1 MGKFNLKETGFMSG
15 ILEGVKV
22 LDFGRYIAG
31 PFCGALLAD
40 YGAEVI
46 RIERVSGSED
56 RYVTPVTEDGQ
67 GAMFLQLNRN
77 KMGLT
82 LNPTKDKGREI
93 VRRLVENSD
102 IVIANLSEQ
111 TLKSMGLD
119 YDDLKL
125 INPGIILT
133 SNTAFGTTGPY
144 AERVGFDGVAQAMS
158 GAMDMTGQPDQPTK
172 AYAPY
177 VDFCSASLAAFGTLL
192 AYLEKQKT
200 GKGQRVQTSLLQ
212 TALTTTNSL
221 LIEQEILNV
230 NRVASMNR
238 AQTSGPSDTFKTK
251 DGWILVQTVGGP
263 LFERWVKLMGEENW
277 LNDERF
283 NDDLSRGENGELI
296 SARMSD
302 WCAERTSQEAIQALE
317 SSRIPVGEVLKAKET
332 LNEEHILKKGS
343 FIKMKY
349 PTIDKEYSVVGPAIE
364 LSENPGQIKTRSPE
378 LGEHNIEIL
387 SGLGYTQ
394 EDIEQFKI
402 DRII

>member
-1 MGKFNLKETGFMSG
+1 MSG
-15 ILEGVKV
+15 VLEGVKV

-46 RIERVSGSED
+46 RIERINGSED

-102 IVIANLSEQ
+102 IVIANLPEQ

-221 LIEQEILNV
+221 LIEQEILNI
-230 NRVASMNR
+230 NRVASLNR

-263 LFERWVKLMGEENW
+263 LFERWVNLMGEKDW
-277 LNDERF
+277 LEDKRF
-283 NDDLSRGENGELI
+283 KDDLSRGENGHLI
-296 SARMSD
+296 SERMSE
-302 WCAERTSQEAIQALE
+302 WCAERTSKEAIMELE
-317 SSRIPVGEVLKAKET
+317 GSRIPVGEVLKASET
-332 LNEEHILKKGS
+332 LKEEHILKKGS
-343 FIKMKY
+343 FVKLNY
-349 PTIDKEYSVVGPAIE
+349 PTMDKEYSVVGPAVE
-364 LSENPGQIKTRSPE
+364 LSENPGVIKSRSPQ
-378 LGEHNIEIL
+378 LGEHNEEIL
-387 SGLGYTQ
+387 SGLGYSQDEITQ
-394 EDIEQFKI
+394 LKSE
-402 DRII
+402 RII

>member
-1 MGKFNLKETGFMSG
+1 MSG

-46 RIERVSGSED
+46 RIERISGSED

-102 IVIANLSEQ
+102 IVIANLPEQ

-200 GKGQRVQTSLLQ
+200 GRGQRVQTSLLQ

-263 LFERWVKLMGEENW
+263 LFERWVNLMGEDDW
-277 LNDERF
+277 LTDERF
-283 NDDLSRGENGELI
+283 KDDLSRGENGELI

-302 WCAERTSQEAIQALE
+302 WCAERTSQEAIDALE
-317 SSRIPVGEVLKAKET
+317 SSRIPVGEVLKAKQT

-343 FIKMKY
+343 FIKMSY
-349 PTIDKEYSVVGPAIE
+349 PTMDKEYSVVGPAIE

-378 LGEHNIEIL
+378 LGEHNVEIL
-387 SGLGYTQ
+387 SSLGYTQ
-394 EDIEQFKI
+394 EDIEQFKM

>member
-1 MGKFNLKETGFMSG
+1 MSG

-46 RIERVSGSED
+46 RIERISGSED

-102 IVIANLSEQ
+102 IVIANLPEQ

-200 GKGQRVQTSLLQ
+200 GRGQRVQTSLLQ

-263 LFERWVKLMGEENW
+263 LFERWVNLMGEDDW
-277 LNDERF
+277 LTDERF
-283 NDDLSRGENGELI
+283 KDDLSRGENGELI

-302 WCAERTSQEAIQALE
+302 WCAERTSKEAIQALE

-349 PTIDKEYSVVGPAIE
+349 PTMDKEYSVVGPAIE

>member
-1 MGKFNLKETGFMSG
+1 MSG

-56 RYVTPVTEDGQ
+56 RYVTPVTKDGQ

-102 IVIANLSEQ
+102 IVIANLPEQ

-119 YDDLKL
+119 YDNLKL

-200 GKGQRVQTSLLQ
+200 GRGQRVQTSLLQ

-283 NDDLSRGENGELI
+283 HDDLSRGENGELI

-349 PTIDKEYSVVGPAIE
+349 PTMDKEYSVVGPAIE

-378 LGEHNIEIL
+378 LGEHNVEIL

>member
-1 MGKFNLKETGFMSG
+1 MGKFNLKEISCMSG
-15 ILEGVKV
+15 ILDGVKV

-46 RIERVSGSED
+46 RIERVNGSED

-82 LNPTKDKGREI
+82 LNPTKEKGREI
-93 VRRLVENSD
+93 VRRLVKNSD
-102 IVIANLSEQ
+102 IVIANLPEQ

-119 YDDLKL
+119 YNDLKSV
-125 INPGIILT
+125 NPGIILT

-158 GAMDMTGQPDQPTK
+158 GAMDMTGNPDQPTK

-192 AYLEKQKT
+192 AYIEKQKT

-263 LFERWVKLMGEENW
+263 LFERWAKLMGEDNW

-283 NDDLSRGENGELI
+283 NNDLSRGENGELI

-302 WCAERTSQEAIQALE
+302 WCSERTSQEAIKDLE
-317 SSRIPVGEVLKAKET
+317 NSRIPVGEILKAEET

-343 FIKMKY
+343 FIKMNY
-349 PTIDKEYSVVGPAIE
+349 PTMNEEYSVVGPAIE

-387 SGLGYTQ
+387 SSLGYTQ

>member
-1 MGKFNLKETGFMSG
+1 MSG
-15 ILEGVKV
+15 ILDGVKV

-46 RIERVSGSED
+46 RIERVNGSED

-77 KMGLT
+77 KLGLT
-82 LNPTKDKGREI
+82 LNPTKEKGREI
-93 VRRLVENSD
+93 VRRLVKNSD
-102 IVIANLSEQ
+102 IVIANLPEQ

-119 YDDLKL
+119 YKDLKS

-158 GAMDMTGQPDQPTK
+158 GAMDMTGNPDQPTK

-192 AYLEKQKT
+192 AYIEKQKT

-263 LFERWVKLMGEENW
+263 LFERWAKLMGEDNW

-283 NDDLSRGENGELI
+283 NNDLSRGENGELI

-302 WCAERTSQEAIQALE
+302 WCSERTSQEAIKDLE
-317 SSRIPVGEVLKAKET
+317 NSRIPVGEILKAEET

-343 FIKMKY
+343 FIKMNY
-349 PTIDKEYSVVGPAIE
+349 PTMNEEYSVVGPAIE

-387 SGLGYTQ
+387 SSLGYTQ

>member
-1 MGKFNLKETGFMSG
+1 MSG
-15 ILEGVKV
+15 ILDGVKV

-46 RIERVSGSED
+46 RIERVNGSED

-82 LNPTKDKGREI
+82 LNPTKEKGREI
-93 VRRLVENSD
+93 VKRLVKNSD
-102 IVIANLSEQ
+102 IVIANLPEQ

-119 YDDLKL
+119 YKDLKS

-158 GAMDMTGQPDQPTK
+158 GAMDMTGNPDQPTK

-192 AYLEKQKT
+192 AYIEKQKT
-200 GKGQRVQTSLLQ
+200 GRGQRVQTSLLQ

-263 LFERWVKLMGEENW
+263 LFERWAKLMGEDNW

-283 NDDLSRGENGELI
+283 NNDLSRGENGELI

-302 WCAERTSQEAIQALE
+302 WCSERTSQEAIKDLE
-317 SSRIPVGEVLKAKET
+317 NSRIPVGEILKAEET

-343 FIKMKY
+343 FIKMNY
-349 PTIDKEYSVVGPAIE
+349 PTMNEEYSVVGPAIE

-387 SGLGYTQ
+387 SSLGYTQ

>member
-1 MGKFNLKETGFMSG
+1 MSG
-15 ILEGVKV
+15 VLEGVKV

-46 RIERVSGSED
+46 RIERVNGSED
-56 RYVTPVTEDGQ
+56 RYVTPVSEDGQ

-77 KMGLT
+77 KLGLT
-82 LNPTKDKGREI
+82 LNPTKEKGQEI
-93 VRRLVENSD
+93 VKKLVQKSD
-102 IVIANLSEQ
+102 IVIANLPEQ

-119 YDDLKL
+119 YEELKE

-158 GAMDMTGQPDQPTK
+158 GAMDMTGEPEQPTK

-221 LIEQEILNV
+221 LIEQEILNI
-230 NRVASMNR
+230 NRVASLNR

-263 LFERWVKLMGEENW
+263 LFERWVNLMGEKDW
-277 LNDERF
+277 LEDKRF
-283 NDDLSRGENGELI
+283 KDDLSRGENGHLI
-296 SARMSD
+296 SERMSE
-302 WCAERTSQEAIQALE
+302 WCAERTSKEAIMELE
-317 SSRIPVGEVLKAKET
+317 GSRIPVGEVLKASET
-332 LNEEHILKKGS
+332 LKEEHILKKGS
-343 FIKMKY
+343 FVKLNY
-349 PTIDKEYSVVGPAIE
+349 PTMDKEYSVVGPAVE
-364 LSENPGQIKTRSPE
+364 LSKNPGVIKSRSPQ
-378 LGEHNIEIL
+378 LGEHNEEIL
-387 SGLGYTQ
+387 SGLGYS
-394 EDIEQFKI
+394 
-402 DRII
+402 

>member
-1 MGKFNLKETGFMSG
+1 MGKFNLKETDFMSG

-77 KMGLT
+77 KLGLT

-102 IVIANLSEQ
+102 IVIANLPEQ

-158 GAMDMTGQPDQPTK
+158 GAMDMTGHPDQPTK

-200 GKGQRVQTSLLQ
+200 GRGQRVQTSLLQ

-277 LNDERF
+277 LTDERF
-283 NDDLSRGENGELI
+283 KDDLSRGENGELI

-349 PTIDKEYSVVGPAIE
+349 PTMDKEYSVVGPAIE

>member
-1 MGKFNLKETGFMSG
+1 MSG

-56 RYVTPVTEDGQ
+56 RYVTPVTKDGQ

-102 IVIANLSEQ
+102 IVIANLPEQ

-119 YDDLKL
+119 FDDLKL

-200 GKGQRVQTSLLQ
+200 GRGQRVQTSLLQ

-263 LFERWVKLMGEENW
+263 LFERWVNLMGEDDW
-277 LNDERF
+277 LTDERF
-283 NDDLSRGENGELI
+283 KDDLSRGENGEII

-302 WCAERTSQEAIQALE
+302 WCAERTSQEAIEALE
-317 SSRIPVGEVLKAKET
+317 SSRIPVGEVLKAKQT

-343 FIKMKY
+343 YIKMSY
-349 PTIDKEYSVVGPAIE
+349 PTMDKEYSVVGPAIE

-378 LGEHNIEIL
+378 LGEHNVEIL
-387 SGLGYTQ
+387 SSLGYTQ
-394 EDIEQFKI
+394 EDIEQFKT

>member
-1 MGKFNLKETGFMSG
+1 MGKFNLKERGFMSG

-102 IVIANLSEQ
+102 IVIANLPEQ

-349 PTIDKEYSVVGPAIE
+349 PTMDKEYSVVGPAIE